1 MNNEKPDFFF
11 AFLEKGKVINAS
23 LMPDV
28 MDDRHLSFSYDSPEG
43 DNYVINMLADGT
55 FSAEQYRWS
64 DELEEW
70 EETADY
76 GHADAKQLAFEAGI
90 IKPRKTK

>member
-23 LMPDV
+23 LMPDT
-28 MDDRHLSFSYDSPEG
+28 MDERGLSFSWDSPEG
-43 DNYVINMLADGT
+43 DNYIINMTADGV
-55 FSAEQYRWS
+55 FSAERYEWS
-64 DELEEW
+64 EEADEW
-70 EETADY
+70 EETAEFSHDN
-76 GHADAKQLAFEAGI
+76 AKQIAFEAGI